1 MNRATPIIMCLFLLI
16 SVFADAQQTIKGR
29 VVSKQ
34 TKEDLP
40 FANIVVK
47 GVSVDTLFGQM
58 AKLNGTFAIK
68 RVPKGIY
75 NVTISV
81 IGYKK
86 EIKTDVT
93 IEDKTIDLGKIMLSE
108 SAVKLDEVEIV
119 AEKSYIETKAGKR
132 IINVQKDIINSGG
145 SAVEILSMA
154 PSVEVGI
161 AGEISIRG
169 EDDVFV
175 LINGK
180 ETALSFLGAAQALKQ
195 IPASS
200 IEKIEIITNAGA
212 EHGPDGEG
220 GMINVILKKEKRNGT
235 EVTLGG
241 DMSLLPLSAS
251 GTAGI
256 QYKHNKI
263 GFNLNYSVEKSKS
276 ESETS
281 SERYYKTIVNG
292 NKRLTDHTKSKGDGL
307 SHFIMGGTTYAISD
321 SSELSLSLY
330 YENGKENSDINQSYI
345 TTRTDNTVANS
356 SIKGDSENK
365 ESFGGVEL
373 SYNTMFSKEKT
384 LEVSANLFKGTMWS
398 STANKTINNNKTD
411 FDKSVVDNTFSSIDA
426 NINYEMPV
434 TDFVG
439 LKAGLESSYLTF
451 DASQIITNNSL
462 GTNNKYTFNQNKNS
476 LFVVS
481 NWQIGFAELGLG
493 ARLEAYNSRGD
504 HKGGKHFGQD
514 YVNIYPNVQLTT
526 GFPLFGVENGIMFS
540 YSKRIN
546 RPEYEQLNPT
556 IDYSNKLDI
565 SKGNPDLKPEFAHV
579 FELTHEVSGG
589 KLNIA
594 TTLFHRITTNV
605 IQAKKELRPNN
616 VVLTTYANESN
627 RSNTGVEL
635 YMKYNVTNW
644 LDISNDFTVFNKHF
658 KVDANTGKSKSV
670 NWYSKLMANIRP
682 GAGFKIQ
689 VNMRYIGKQSGLYYT
704 TDPYYGMGL
713 GVSKDIMSGKG
724 KIILGVSDIF
734 NSIKLKSTS
743 TQDSFIQHTNT
754 KYNTRM
760 VKFGFLFNF
769 R

>member
-1 MNRATPIIMCLFLLI
+1 MNRIAPIITCLFLLI
-16 SVFADAQQTIKGR
+16 SVVTSAQQTIKGR

-68 RVPKGIY
+68 HIPRGTY

-86 EIKTDVT
+86 ETKTDVV
-93 IEDKTIDLGKIMLSE
+93 IGEKTIDLGKILLAE
-108 SAVKLDEVEIV
+108 SAVKLDEVEVV

-132 IINVQKDIINSGG
+132 IINVQKDIVNSGG

-235 EVTLGG
+235 EITIGG
-241 DMSLLPLSAS
+241 DMSMLPISGS

-256 QYKHNKI
+256 QYKRNKI
-263 GFNLNYSVEKSKS
+263 GFNINYSIDGSKR
-276 ESETS
+276 ESEINTK
-281 SERYYKTIVNG
+281 RYYKTIING
-292 NKRLTDHTKSKGDGL
+292 NKKLTDHSKSDGNGL

-330 YENGKENSDINQSYI
+330 YEKGREKNDINQNYI
-345 TTRTDNTVANS
+345 THRTDNTKTTS
-356 SIKGDSENK
+356 SIIGDSESK

-373 SYNTMFSKEKT
+373 SYNSMFKKEKS
-384 LEVSANLFKGTMWS
+384 LEVGVNFFKGTMWS
-398 STANKTINNNKTD
+398 SNANKTMNNGFAN
-411 FDKSVVDNTFSSIDA
+411 FDKSVVDNKFSSIDA

-439 LKAGLESSYLTF
+439 LKAGLESSYLSF
-451 DASQIITNNSL
+451 DANQTITNSSA
-462 GTNNKYTFNQNKNS
+462 GVDNKYTFNQSKNS
-476 LFVVS
+476 LFLVS
-481 NWQIGFAELGLG
+481 NWQVGFAELGLG
-493 ARLEAYNSRGD
+493 ARLEAYNSKGD
-504 HKGGKHFGQD
+504 HKGGEHFGQD

-526 GFPLFGVENGIMFS
+526 GFMVFGIENGLMFS

-556 IDYSNKLDI
+556 IDYSNKLNL
-565 SKGNPDLKPEFAHV
+565 SKGNPNLKPEFAHV
-579 FELTHEVSGG
+579 FEITHEINGG
-589 KLNIA
+589 KINLA
-594 TTLFHRITTNV
+594 STLFHRITTNV
-605 IQAKKELRPNN
+605 IQAKKDLKPNN
-616 VVLTTYANESN
+616 VVLTTYENEST

-635 YMKYNVTNW
+635 YLKYNITNW
-644 LDISNDFTVFNKHF
+644 LDISNDFTIFNKHF
-658 KVDANTGKSKSV
+658 KDNSDVGSIKSV

-682 GAGFKIQ
+682 GGGFKVQ

-704 TDPYYGMGL
+704 TDPYYGIDLGL
-713 GVSKDIMSGKG
+713 SKDILASKG
-724 KIILGVSDIF
+724 KIIIGVSDIF
-734 NSIKLKSTS
+734 NTMKLKSTS
-743 TQDSFIQHTNT
+743 TQNSFVQYTDT

-760 VKFGFLFNF
+760 VKFGFMFNF